1 MKNSFLIGIIIIS
14 FFSCKTPMK
23 NKMPTDPQATHET
36 VALYNRLF
44 NLAEKGI
51 MLGHQDDPLYGH
63 GWYGEQDRSD
73 VKGMIGDYPAI
84 FGFELGH
91 IELDSEYSLDS
102 VYFSQIKKHV
112 KEHHARGGISS
123 FSWHADNI
131 ATGNSTWDCAQDT
144 VVRSILPGG
153 SLHKEYLVW
162 LERLANFFLDLKD
175 ENGAYIPVIFR
186 MYHEHTGDWFWWSS
200 QQSTPEEYKQ
210 LWIMTCNYLQ
220 KTKQVHHLLYAYSS
234 SNVQSEEHY
243 LERYPGDQYVDIL
256 GFDHYLKGREQKNVE
271 QYKIDFERNIKIV
284 TKCAEQSGKLPVIG
298 ETGEESIWD
307 PTYFTNVVYPII
319 NKYKLGWILFWR
331 NAWEPDKPNHYYLPY
346 PGHSSE
352 SDFKQFVDQPL
363 ILTNKDVY
371 QQ

>member
-1 MKNSFLIGIIIIS
+1 M
-14 FFSCKTPMK
+14 
-23 NKMPTDPQATHET
+23 
-36 VALYNRLF
+36 
-44 NLAEKGI
+44 
-51 MLGHQDDPLYGH
+51 
-63 GWYGEQDRSD
+63 
-73 VKGMIGDYPAI
+73 
-84 FGFELGH
+84 
-91 IELDSEYSLDS
+91 
-102 VYFSQIKKHV
+102 
-112 KEHHARGGISS
+112 
-123 FSWHADNI
+123 
-131 ATGNSTWDCAQDT
+131 
-144 VVRSILPGG
+144 
-153 SLHKEYLVW
+153 
-162 LERLANFFLDLKD
+162 KD

-210 LWIMTCNYLQ
+210 LWIMTCDYLQ

-331 NAWEPDKPNHYYLPY
+331 NAWEPDKPKSLLPTL

-371 QQ
+371 QQYEFYYKPICLILKKLKL

>member
-1 MKNSFLIGIIIIS
+1 
-14 FFSCKTPMK
+14 
-23 NKMPTDPQATHET
+23 
-36 VALYNRLF
+36 
-44 NLAEKGI
+44 
-51 MLGHQDDPLYGH
+51 
-63 GWYGEQDRSD
+63 
-73 VKGMIGDYPAI
+73 
-84 FGFELGH
+84 
-91 IELDSEYSLDS
+91 
-102 VYFSQIKKHV
+102 
-112 KEHHARGGISS
+112 
-123 FSWHADNI
+123 
-131 ATGNSTWDCAQDT
+131 
-144 VVRSILPGG
+144 
-153 SLHKEYLVW
+153 
-162 LERLANFFLDLKD
+162 
-175 ENGAYIPVIFR
+175 
-186 MYHEHTGDWFWWSS
+186 
-200 QQSTPEEYKQ
+200 
-210 LWIMTCNYLQ
+210 MTCDYLQ

-352 SDFKQFVDQPL
+352 SDFKQFVDQPI